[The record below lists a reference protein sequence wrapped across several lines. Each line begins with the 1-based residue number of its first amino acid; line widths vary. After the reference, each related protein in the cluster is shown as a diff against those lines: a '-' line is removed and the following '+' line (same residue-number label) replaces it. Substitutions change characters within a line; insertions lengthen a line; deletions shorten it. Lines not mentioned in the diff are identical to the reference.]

1 MAVLPLGPPP
11 SLYSIKNPHS
21 FWTFPKRALL
31 FFLFYYFCKQILH
44 YLNLIIIRSLHF
56 PFRPKYF

>member
-21 FWTFPKRALL
+21 LWAFSKKGPSV
-31 FFLFYYFCKQILH
+31 FLFFCKQILH